1 MIVPVAV
8 ETLGQDTV
16 LLHFGRGLDAAANA
30 RVHDALAVIR
40 AAALPGIVELVPAFA
55 SLAVQFDANAWSAGE
70 ELPATHLLRALE
82 GLMERPVPEAGRA
95 TAELEIP
102 VCYDSDCA
110 PDLAEVAQQLQL
122 DTEDVVQRHTAAVYR
137 VAMLGFSPGF
147 PYLLGLDPRLQLP
160 RRATPRTR
168 VPAGSVAI
176 GGAQSGIYPRELPGG
191 WHLIGRT
198 PLNLFDLRRSPPN
211 RITVGAQLRFRR
223 IDADEFAALASDSP

>member
-16 LLHFGRGLDAAANA
+16 LLHFGQGLDAAVNA

-55 SLAVQFDANAWSAGE
+55 SLAVQFDANAWSGGE
-70 ELPATHLLRALE
+70 ERPSIQLLRALE
-82 GLMERPVPEAGRA
+82 GLMEQPVPVNAA
-95 TAELEIP
+95 AAAALEIP
-102 VCYDSDCA
+102 VCYDGDCA
-110 PDLAEVAQQLQL
+110 PDLAEVARRLQL
-122 DTEDVVQRHTAAVYR
+122 SQDEVVQRHSVASYR

-160 RRATPRTR
+160 RRDTPRTR

-191 WHLIGRT
+191 WHLMGRT
-198 PLNLFDLRRSPPN
+198 PLNLFDLRRTPPN
-211 RITVGAQLRFRR
+211 RITVGAQVRFRR
-223 IDADEFAALASDSP
+223 IAADEFAALARDGA

>member
-16 LLHFGRGLDAAANA
+16 LLHFGQGLDAAVNA

-40 AAALPGIVELVPAFA
+40 AADLPGIVELVPAFA
-55 SLAVQFDANAWSAGE
+55 SLAVQFDADTWSGGE
-70 ELPATHLLRALE
+70 ELPSTHLLRALE
-82 GLMERPVPEAGRA
+82 GLMQQPVPAVDADAA
-95 TAELEIP
+95 TVEIP
-102 VCYDSDCA
+102 VCYDGDCA
-110 PDLAEVAQQLQL
+110 PDLAEAAQSLAL
-122 DTEDVVQRHTAAVYR
+122 SEDEVVRRHSAGLYR

-198 PLNLFDLRRSPPN
+198 PLNLFDLHRTPPN
-211 RITVGAQLRFRR
+211 LVAVGASLRFRR
-223 IDADEFAALASDSP
+223 IGRDEFAALAQGRA

>member
-16 LLHFGRGLDAAANA
+16 LLHFGQGLDAAVNA

-55 SLAVQFDANAWSAGE
+55 SLAVQFDANAWSGGE
-70 ELPATHLLRALE
+70 ELPSTQLLRALE
-82 GLMERPVPEAGRA
+82 GLMEQPVPAA
-95 TAELEIP
+95 DLAAAALEIP
-102 VCYDSDCA
+102 VCYDGDCA
-110 PDLAEVAQQLQL
+110 PDLADVAQQLQL
-122 DTEDVVQRHTAAVYR
+122 STDEVVQRHSTARYR

-198 PLNLFDLRRSPPN
+198 PLDLFDLRRTPPN

-223 IDADEFAALASDSP
+223 ISADEFTALASDRP

>member
-16 LLHFGRGLDAAANA
+16 LLHFGQGLDAAVNA
-30 RVHDALAVIR
+30 RVHDALGVIR

-55 SLAVQFDANAWSAGE
+55 SLAVQFDANAWSGGE
-70 ELPATHLLRALE
+70 ELPSTQLLRALE
-82 GLMERPVPEAGRA
+82 GLMERPVPAADLAAAR
-95 TAELEIP
+95 LEIP
-102 VCYDSDCA
+102 VCYDGDCA
-110 PDLAEVAQQLQL
+110 PDLAEAAQQLQL
-122 DTEDVVQRHTAAVYR
+122 SADEVVQRHSAATYR

-198 PLNLFDLRRSPPN
+198 PLRLFDLRRTPPN
-211 RITVGAQLRFRR
+211 RITVGAQLHFRR
-223 IDADEFAALASDSP
+223 ISADEFAALASDSA